1 MVKVYDILCSVLFI
15 TLILTLSFALFQI
28 YWTKWRISCGITN
41 FINTFFLFIFLFEEN
56 VSTSKWW
63 FFKYYLNHHE
73 SKHILNTIDNLTS
86 NSAMTTVISR
96 VMLELYCNNSAF
108 FNIFEKF
115 CLDTCKGKVT
125 LGKYLLFTE
134 IITITNYYKHYL

>member
-1 MVKVYDILCSVLFI
+1 MFGVVYYSYSILIICSFTNLLNKI
-15 TLILTLSFALFQI
+15 ENILWYNKFYKL
-28 YWTKWRISCGITN
+28 Y
-41 FINTFFLFIFLFEEN
+41 FFYEN
-56 VSTSKWW
+56 VSTKALSKWW

-73 SKHILNTIDNLTS
+73 NKHILNTIDNLTS